1 MSGRILDGQGPGAR
15 DVHLDIGEELY
26 FEEGE
31 LGDPFSF
38 RQTQEE
44 KKAGF

>member
-1 MSGRILDGQGPGAR
+1 MDIQLDVG
-15 DVHLDIGEELY
+15 DELY

-31 LGDPFSF
+31 LGDPFNP
-38 RQTQEE
+38 RATPEE